1 MSWKERYHSKL
12 TTAAEAVKQIK
23 SGDAVVLAHAVAEPK
38 ALVKAMVNN
47 YENYENV
54 TVSHMISLGEGRYS
68 KPDMKDHFRYVG
80 WFTDK
85 ATRASIHQ
93 GQGDFIPVFFSEIP
107 GMIADGTIRTDV
119 FMVMVSPPDEE
130 GICSVGVS
138 CDYTMQAIRSAKI
151 VIAQVNED
159 MPRVGGDAYVHI
171 DSFDYIV
178 EASHPLPEVTWA
190 ESSEK
195 DVQIGA
201 YCASL
206 IQDGATL
213 QLGMGGI
220 PNAVLA
226 ALKDKKNLGIH
237 SEMISDG
244 VVELVEDGIINC
256 SEKSVDPGKIVV
268 NFLYGSKKLYDFV
281 DGNPMI
287 ELKPADYTNNP
298 LVIRQQSRFVCIN
311 SAIEVDLWGQV
322 NAGSI
327 NGKIFSGVGGQ
338 VDFIRGAAMS
348 EDGEGI
354 AIIAMHAATVKKDG
368 TKISKIVG
376 SLKAGTLVTTS
387 QHDVDYVITEYG
399 IAHLKGETVKE
410 RARRLIAIADP
421 QFREELAQDFEQR
434 FNEAF

>member
-1 MSWKERYHSKL
+1 MNWKDTYKARL
-12 TTAAEAVKQIK
+12 TTPAEAVKQIK
-23 SGDAVVLAHAVAEPK
+23 SGDTVLLAHAAAEPK
-38 ALVKAMVNN
+38 VLVDAMVKN
-47 YENYENV
+47 YKAYRNV
-54 TVSHMISLGEGRYS
+54 TISHMISLGEGNYS
-68 KPDMKDHFRYVG
+68 KPEMKDHFRYVG
-80 WFTDK
+80 WFTDS

-93 GQGDFIPVFFSEIP
+93 GQGDFVPVYFSEIP
-107 GMIADGTIRTDV
+107 GMIREGVFSIDV
-119 FMVMVSPPDEE
+119 FMVMVSPPDEN

-138 CDYTMQAIRSAKI
+138 CDYTMEAIKSAKI
-151 VIAQVNED
+151 VIAQINQEV
-159 MPRVGGDAYVHI
+159 PRVGGDAFVSI
-171 DSFDYIV
+171 EAFDCMV
-178 EASHPLPEVTWA
+178 EASHPLPEVFWG
-190 ESSEK
+190 ESDEK
-195 DVQIGA
+195 DLAIGR

-206 IQDGATL
+206 IDDGATL

-226 ALKDKKNLGIH
+226 ALRNKKHLGIH

-244 VVELVEDGIINC
+244 AVDLIKAGVIDC
-256 SEKSVDPGKIVV
+256 SQKSIDQGKVVV

-281 DGNPMI
+281 DRNPLI

-298 LVIRQQSRFVCIN
+298 LVIKQNNKFVCIN
-311 SAIEVDLWGQV
+311 SAIEADLWGQV

-348 EDGEGI
+348 EDGKGI
-354 AIIAMHAATVKKDG
+354 AIIAMHAAAVKKDG
-368 TKISKIVG
+368 RKLSKIVG

-399 IAHLKGETVKE
+399 IAALKGRTVKE

-421 QFREELAQDFEQR
+421 DFREELASAFEDR
-434 FNEAF
+434 FGEKY